1 MRDSDGNI
9 IPAGLLKYD
18 KANKISFNNHRKQ
31 EASAYYKKCS
41 IINVCQHATS
51 FNSHYIWDQSRCRLY
66 CRSCKM
72 LNK

>member
-31 EASAYYKKCS
+31 EPSAS
-41 IINVCQHATS
+41 
-51 FNSHYIWDQSRCRLY
+51 
-66 CRSCKM
+66 
-72 LNK
+72 